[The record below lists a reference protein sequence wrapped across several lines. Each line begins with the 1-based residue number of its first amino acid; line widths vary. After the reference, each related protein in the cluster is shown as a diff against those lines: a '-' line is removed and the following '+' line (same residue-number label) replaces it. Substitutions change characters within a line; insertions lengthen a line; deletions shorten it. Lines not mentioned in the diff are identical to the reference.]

1 MSRGYNNL
9 RDRPLMQAA
18 VGATIYNDVVETPGR
33 LVRDQR
39 LTHATIADTV
49 FTGLI
54 FVAIVIF
61 GSLFLSRFWTR
72 PATVSYSATAAKTT
86 TIISVQSNV
95 TSADCPLTDD
105 DCTVPTAVQTS
116 YGNLT
121 LASDTELVVGFL
133 MTYCTTIGPSVDV
146 TDEEATDIFCTDQ
159 MIFNGLGGIDA
170 GTVILQGKLAVVTDG
185 GEVVMTEPFSVVG
198 GAGEFANPIGGS
210 ATIALNSTSTL
221 FEAVVT
227 VILVN

>member
-1 MSRGYNNL
+1 MSGQYNVMN
-9 RDRPLMQAA
+9 
-18 VGATIYNDVVETPGR
+18 ETPGR
-33 LVRDQR
+33 LLRDRR
-39 LTHATIADTV
+39 LTQATIAVAV
-49 FTGLI
+49 FVGLI
-54 FVAIVIF
+54 FVAFVVF
-61 GSLFLSRFWTR
+61 GSLTLSRFWNR
-72 PATVSYSATAAKTT
+72 PATVSYSSTAAKTT
-86 TIISVQSNV
+86 TTITVQSNV

-105 DCTVPTAVQTS
+105 DCTVPTAVQTA

-146 TDEEATDIFCTDQ
+146 TDEAATDIFCTDQ

-185 GEVVMTEPFSVVG
+185 GEVVLTEPFAVTG
-198 GAGEFANPIGGS
+198 GAGGFANPIGGS
-210 ATIALNSTSTL
+210 AIIALNSTSTL